1 MIVSLSA
8 LSCDDDSPPSEF
20 IEKNFSSQKTPIQIS
35 VTIPD
40 HQVDINFPE
49 PKIIITPDIYLKN
62 KSAFGLREFG
72 ILASIILAI
81 CSFIYTHHQ
90 NKKLRDQKLEERA
103 EEEIDKFWFKTIVT
117 PKIIEPCLKALDFE
131 SSTSDASELLNKLQT
146 DMTILQN
153 SFNLVGS
160 LPIVSD
166 ENAKRIALSEIFEKL
181 EDGLNNIIAVNT
193 DEDLFKVDGLLDS
206 SELAD
211 DVLNDVGLYFQ
222 ARKELID
229 FIADYRK
236 ESLDLAASRFSVR
249 NAKSN

>member
-1 MIVSLSA
+1 MVVSLSA
-8 LSCDDDSPPSEF
+8 LSCDDDYPSSEF
-20 IEKNFSSQKTPIQIS
+20 IEKNLPSQKTPIEIS

-49 PKIIITPDIYLKN
+49 PNILITPDIYLKN
-62 KSAFGLREFG
+62 KSVFGLREFG

-81 CSFIYTHHQ
+81 CSFIYTHFQ

-103 EEEIDKFWFKTIVT
+103 EEEIDKFWFKTIVI

-131 SSTSDASELLNKLQT
+131 SATSGEDELLNKLQT
-146 DMTILQN
+146 DMAILQN

-160 LPIVSD
+160 LPIVRD
-166 ENAKRIALSEIFEKL
+166 KKAKKIALSEIFEGL
-181 EDGLNNIIAVNT
+181 EDGLNNIIAINT
-193 DEDLFKVDGLLDS
+193 NEDLFKIDPSPDS
-206 SELAD
+206 SDVAS
-211 DVLNDVGLYFQ
+211 DVLNKVELYFK
-222 ARKELID
+222 AREELID